1 MKLLHLDSSILGPH
15 SVTHEMSGKIVSQLA
30 GSDPTIEVVYRD
42 LVEDS
47 VDHLTGAYLQGLS
60 GQPVEDTTVQDELVR
75 GAQILDEFLA
85 ADIVVIGA
93 PMYNFTISS
102 QLKTWIDRI
111 LVAGKTFK
119 YTETGAVGLAGDKR
133 VILALSRGGFYAE
146 GTPMHAFEHLETY
159 LRGVFGFVGV
169 TRLEVFA
176 ANGIAMGEAAR
187 TEALEN
193 ASQAIASLT
202 V

>member
-1 MKLLHLDSSILGPH
+1 MTLK
-15 SVTHEMSGKIVSQLA
+15 
-30 GSDPTIEVVYRD
+30 PTNAAIMAK
-42 LVEDS
+42 
-47 VDHLTGAYLQGLS
+47 TGTW
-60 GQPVEDTTVQDELVR
+60 PTVQR
-75 GAQILDEFLA
+75 S
-85 ADIVVIGA
+85 
-93 PMYNFTISS
+93 P
-102 QLKTWIDRI
+102 
-111 LVAGKTFK
+111 
-119 YTETGAVGLAGDKR
+119 R
-133 VILALSRGGFYAE
+133 VIPSCGVPHTIA
-146 GTPMHAFEHLETY
+146 PMHAFEHLETY